1 MEPLF
6 MKKQAISSLKILL
19 EDRYVAGLLATFFV
33 GCLILLGFLAVS
45 IQPSELQVVV
55 HYTSFGNT
63 NFYRDRWFYLLSL
76 GLFIVIMA
84 TIHTILTYKILQ
96 TKGRDFT
103 IAFLWLSIIM
113 LVIAS
118 ALFYQVLKIASLS

>member
-1 MEPLF
+1 
-6 MKKQAISSLKILL
+6 MKKQAISSFKILI
-19 EDRYVAGLLATFFV
+19 EDRYIAGLLATLIV

-45 IQPSELQVVV
+45 VQPSELQVVV

-63 NFYRDRWFYLLSL
+63 NFYRDRWFYLLSF
-76 GLFIVIMA
+76 GFFVVFMA
-84 TIHTILTYKILQ
+84 TIHIVLTYKMLQ
-96 TKGRDFT
+96 NKGRDLT

-113 LVIAS
+113 LVMAA